1 MPTHRPA
8 VPAETKRILLAQA
21 GNKCANPGCSNQLVE
36 IHHIH
41 EWHIYQTHDAD
52 HMIAI
57 CPSCHDAVDRGSLQI
72 SDDELYRWKGIN
84 RQEALSTGHIFVEPG
99 EAPRLLLGS
108 LVVQGSSGLILFE
121 FAEHHQ
127 LSFAVRNH
135 DIMLLNVK
143 IASLNG
149 DPLLDVVDGYVRQR
163 SPSIE
168 LQRRPGHILVP
179 SGGIN
184 SSFIPKWA
192 QYSLLRE
199 DDTHANMDLPLLSL
213 KVIDRGLVKVEGLWF
228 DRNRGVAITPRR
240 LSFLAAGIPKPIS
253 LVGDG
258 EATVLQWVGPLNMS
272 MFRFK
277 ETPP

>member
-1 MPTHRPA
+1 MLTHRPA
-8 VPAETKRILLAQA
+8 VPAETKRTLLAQA

-41 EWHIYQTHDAD
+41 EWHIYQTHDAN

-72 SDDELYRWKGIN
+72 SDDELYRWKGID
-84 RQEALSTGHIFVEPG
+84 RREALSTGHIFVEPG

-108 LVVQGSSGLILFE
+108 LAVQGSSGLIVFE

-127 LSFAVRNH
+127 LSFAVRDG

-143 IASLNG
+143 ISDLKG

-163 SPSIE
+163 SSSIE

-179 SGGIN
+179 SGGID
-184 SSFIPKWA
+184 SSSIPKWA
-192 QYSLLRE
+192 RYSLLRE
-199 DDTHANMDLPLLSL
+199 DENYADMDLPLLSL

-228 DRNRGVAITPRR
+228 DKNRGVAITPHRF
-240 LSFLAAGIPKPIS
+240 SFLAAGRPLPVS

-258 EATVLQWVGPLNMS
+258 EASVINWVGPLNIS
-272 MFRFK
+272 MFR
-277 ETPP
+277 

>member
-1 MPTHRPA
+1 MRKPRMLKPA
-8 VPAETKRILLAQA
+8 CGDTSHSRMVY
-21 GNKCANPGCSNQLVE
+21 
-36 IHHIH
+36 
-41 EWHIYQTHDAD
+41 IYQSHDVN

-57 CPSCHDAVDRGSLQI
+57 CPSCHDAVDRGFLQI
-72 SDDELYRWKGIN
+72 SDDELYRWKGID
-84 RQEALSTGHIFVEPG
+84 RKEALSTGHIFIEPG

-127 LSFAVRNH
+127 LSFAVRDN

-143 IASLNG
+143 ISNLNG

-184 SSFIPKWA
+184 ASFIPKWA
-192 QYSLLRE
+192 RYSLLRE
-199 DDTHANMDLPLLSL
+199 DGNYAGMDLPLLSL
-213 KVIDRGLVKVEGLWF
+213 KVMDRGLVKVEGLWF
-228 DRNRGVAITPRR
+228 DKNRGVAITHSRF
-240 LSFLAAGIPKPIS
+240 SFLAAGRPLPIS
-253 LVGDG
+253 LIGEG
-258 EATVLQWVGPLNMS
+258 EATVLHWVGPLDVS
-272 MFRFK
+272 MFRFQA
-277 ETPP
+277 TSR